1 MVKLRKLKLMPLILA
16 AVLFLAGVVLVAVGP
31 DETATAV
38 AVGTLILGV
47 GTARLIYGFLTYREE
62 HDAKNNI
69 TLGVLDVIWSMMML
83 LLCDKTGS
91 FVILFGLWCLIAALL
106 EVIEIVR
113 NAIEKK
119 AFLHILADA
128 IINVVFGVVLMVGQ
142 SINATM
148 VGAYLVLNALSTVLT
163 TFLSVHTNH
172 EVKEVKEEVKVEPVA
187 APAEEV
193 EVEVKVAVK
202 KPTTKKATTTKTA
215 EKPATTT
222 AKKSTT
228 TKTTAKAEAK
238 PTATKTTAAKKTTTA
253 KKPATTKKTTTKAAD
268 AE

>member
-1 MVKLRKLKLMPLILA
+1 MVKLKKIKLMPLILA
-16 AVLFLAGVVLVAVGP
+16 AVLFMAGVVLVAVGTK
-31 DETATAV
+31 ESATAV

-47 GTARLIYGFLTYREE
+47 GTTRLIYGFLTYREE

-83 LLCDKTGS
+83 LLCDKTGA

-113 NAIEKK
+113 NAIDKK
-119 AFLHILADA
+119 AFLHVLADA

-163 TFLSVHTNH
+163 TFLSVHAHH
-172 EVKEVKEEVKVEPVA
+172 EVKAEVKVEPVA
-187 APAEEV
+187 APAQETKVEEV
-193 EVEVKVAVK
+193 KAEEKVEETPAK
-202 KPTTKKATTTKTA
+202 KPA
-215 EKPATTT
+215 
-222 AKKSTT
+222 AKKTTT
-228 TKTTAKAEAK
+228 TKTTTAKS
-238 PTATKTTAAKKTTTA
+238 TTKATTAKKTTTTA
-253 KKPATTKKTTTKAAD
+253 KKPAAKKTTTKKAD

>member
-1 MVKLRKLKLMPLILA
+1 MVKLKTIKLMPLILA

-31 DETATAV
+31 QESPTAV

-47 GTARLIYGFLTYREE
+47 GTTRLIYGFLTYREE

-83 LLCDKTGS
+83 LLCDKTGA

-113 NAIEKK
+113 NAIDKK
-119 AFLHILADA
+119 AFLHVLADA

-163 TFLSVHTNH
+163 TFLSIRTHH
-172 EVKEVKEEVKVEPVA
+172 EVKAEVKAEPVAAPVEEAKVEEVKVE
-187 APAEEV
+187 E
-193 EVEVKVAVK
+193 
-202 KPTTKKATTTKTA
+202 TA
-215 EKPATTT
+215 QEKPA
-222 AKKSTT
+222 AKKPAAKKTTT
-228 TKTTAKAEAK
+228 TKTTTAKSTAK
-238 PTATKTTAAKKTTTA
+238 STTAKKTTTTA
-253 KKPATTKKTTTKAAD
+253 KKPAAKKTTTKKAD